1 MRLGAVVLV
10 LLFAVFGAT
19 FGALNA
25 ERIALDLYLVD
36 VEVPKGAALLAALLA
51 GWVLGGLVVWTLRVP
66 RLKREVR
73 SARRTAAELRTR
85 LESSEGTATDRA

>member
-10 LLFAVFGAT
+10 LLFALFGAT

-25 ERIALDLYLVD
+25 ERIALDLYLAE

-73 SARRTAAELRTR
+73 SARRTAADLRTR
-85 LESSEGTATDRA
+85 LESAEGTATDRA